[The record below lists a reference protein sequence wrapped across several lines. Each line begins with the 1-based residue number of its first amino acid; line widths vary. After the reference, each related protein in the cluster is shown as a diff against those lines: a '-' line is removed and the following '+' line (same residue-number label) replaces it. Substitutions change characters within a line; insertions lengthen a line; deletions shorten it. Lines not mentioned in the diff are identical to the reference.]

1 MIQGDE
7 IMIDYIAKLSAEE
20 CKAICKLLDGV
31 QLKKRFVNDEY
42 IIEKYHNKL
51 FLKNMTPKEWIR
63 LIRDHIDDSYFRKYV
78 NEWIEKQL
86 LSIVMES
93 VNVSSADVDEMTAY
107 AIVIRKSNFRDCK
120 EIILKL
126 LPFFKQSQVY
136 TANQSQLGAMR
147 SLRLEKQLSE
157 TQSALRETEEKLK
170 EAQAEI
176 QSLRGNSP
184 LDIERAT
191 IVPSGEYDY
200 LSLCLTYID
209 NYNKSRINRLADIID
224 DTISK
229 EFIKDSASYCY
240 FYNKDGPTDEG
251 RIGVWDWKV
260 TPNWN
265 NPEKDIF
272 LTSFRKDIIPI
283 EILCLE
289 DCRSVEDVVSA
300 LKVGVAVK
308 PHSAKMLFVYHF
320 GKYLE
325 GVLCYASDLEQ
336 NNGKV
341 TILSGVLDLP
351 VYQIGLNDVLYFE
364 KFSVYKA
371 FDLQRN
377 VGTIK
382 VNDPLVIVKD
392 ILSRRISWNVMRQR
406 GLTRDQ
412 YKKLRDY
419 IVELPTVELYAEIA
433 AACNCSEDDA
443 KALLEA
449 FIEKADA
456 YISLSTS
463 EAEIMTDVIRNN
475 DALYNSCLEVIRQRW
490 ERDNASQIQQAQ
502 SNLSKIKQEAEEYR
516 RIVDERKTELLRLQ
530 ESISDAKRDMESQEQ
545 LAEEVRERITAKMED
560 ARTNAAEF
568 LAQQALTFPGFSFTK
583 SNNSNI
589 PFIASSEVP
598 DDDPEHYDSWEDLIE
613 LIEYEFVE
621 AGVGKQFSRGLAS
634 ELYAAFINKT
644 PVLLA
649 GPYGEE
655 IAKAFSAALCAS
667 TPASIKCGGEF
678 SMEAMELCRKS
689 ETNVILIMNPFEA
702 AWYHEVLKL
711 ISLREKFY
719 ILTHPFKEDLVI
731 EPDSLF
737 NYCMPIITDT
747 VIDSVPRGKYLAGL
761 PSEKYTPFA
770 EIKNGNPYNNLW
782 NKFRVGQLAKRQMQT
797 IIDMIHRID
806 SSSRKSFDFIP
817 ILSYAYVTEQTDILT
832 EYINSL
838 GNEKKPSPE
847 VLEQISRLV
856 GEE

>member
-1 MIQGDE
+1 MFRTSLYLKCKDIRTATFDE
-7 IMIDYIAKLSAEE
+7 LEIRNVLSAEDVE
-20 CKAICKLLDGV
+20 DLLNDCIKYGRV
-31 QLKKRFVNDEY
+31 ILQRCLVKGLISDRVIQKTNLSARLKIKQ
-42 IIEKYHNKL
+42 EKKTESD
-51 FLKNMTPKEWIR
+51 KKSISSSE
-63 LIRDHIDDSYFRKYV
+63 
-78 NEWIEKQL
+78 QL
-86 LSIVMES
+86 LSLE
-93 VNVSSADVDEMTAY
+93 ARLHDTE
-107 AIVIRKSNFRDCK
+107 K
-120 EIILKL
+120 EL
-126 LPFFKQSQVY
+126 LETK
-136 TANQSQLGAMR
+136 
-147 SLRLEKQLSE
+147 KQLEIAQSE
-157 TQSALRETEEKLK
+157 LQKQQEFSHGNTQSGLLH
-170 EAQAEI
+170 
-176 QSLRGNSP
+176 
-184 LDIERAT
+184 
-191 IVPSGEYDY
+191 PSSDFDY
-200 LSLCLTYID
+200 MSLCLTYID
-209 NYNKSRINRLADIID
+209 SFSKIRIKRLADIID

-229 EFIKDSASYCY
+229 EFIEGSASYCY

-283 EILCLE
+283 EVICLE
-289 DCRSVEDVVSA
+289 DRHSIADVVAA
-300 LKVGVAVK
+300 LKAGIIIK
-308 PHSAKMLFVYHF
+308 LHSEKALFVF
-320 GKYLE
+320 NNGKTFD
-325 GVLCYASDLEQ
+325 GVLCYSSNLMQ
-336 NNGKV
+336 NAGKITV
-341 TILSGVLDLP
+341 LSTVLSLP
-351 VYQIGLNDVLYFE
+351 VYQISLKDVLYFDRIA
-364 KFSVYKA
+364 VYRT
-371 FDLQRN
+371 FDIHTEID
-377 VGTIK
+377 TIA

-392 ILSRRISWNVMRQR
+392 ILSKRISWNVMRQR
-406 GLTRDQ
+406 ELTRDQ

-419 IVELPTVELYAEIA
+419 IVGLPTVELYAEIA
-433 AACNCSEDDA
+433 EACNCSEDDA
-443 KALLEA
+443 KALLES
-449 FIEKADA
+449 FIKKADA

-490 ERDNASQIQQAQ
+490 ERDNVSQIQQAQ

-516 RIVDERKTELLRLQ
+516 RIVDERKTELQRLE
-530 ESISDAKRDMESQEQ
+530 ESISDAKRNMESQEK
-545 LAEEVRERITAKMED
+545 LAEEVRERITAKMVD

-568 LAQQALTFPGFSFTK
+568 FAQQALAFPGFSFTQ

-589 PFIASSEVP
+589 PFIASSAIP

-613 LIEYEFVE
+613 LIEYELVE
-621 AGVGKQFSRGLAS
+621 AGVGKQCSRGLAS

-761 PSEKYTPFA
+761 PSEKYSPFA
-770 EIKNGNPYNNLW
+770 EIKNSNPYNNLW
-782 NKFRVGQLAKRQMQT
+782 NSNFPHAKE
-797 IIDMIHRID
+797 
-806 SSSRKSFDFIP
+806 P
-817 ILSYAYVTEQTDILT
+817 
-832 EYINSL
+832 
-838 GNEKKPSPE
+838 
-847 VLEQISRLV
+847 
-856 GEE
+856 

>member
-1 MIQGDE
+1 
-7 IMIDYIAKLSAEE
+7 MIDYIAKLSAEE

-229 EFIKDSASYCY
+229 DFVEDSPAYCY
-240 FYNKDGPTDEG
+240 FFAKDGPSDIDH
-251 RIGVWDWKV
+251 IGVWDWKAI
-260 TPNWN
+260 PNRN
-265 NPEKDIF
+265 NPEKDYIE
-272 LTSFRKDIIPI
+272 TSFRKDIIPI
-283 EILCLE
+283 EVFCLE

-300 LKVGVAVK
+300 LKDGIAVK
-308 PHSAKMLFVYHF
+308 SHSVKLLFVYHF

-325 GVLCYASDLEQ
+325 GVLCYASDLAQ

-341 TILSGVLDLP
+341 TILSGVLNLP
-351 VYQIGLNDVLYFE
+351 VYQIDLSDVLYFD

-382 VNDPLVIVKD
+382 VNDPLIIVKD

-406 GLTRDQ
+406 ELTRDQ

-443 KALLEA
+443 KALL
-449 FIEKADA
+449 
-456 YISLSTS
+456 
-463 EAEIMTDVIRNN
+463 
-475 DALYNSCLEVIRQRW
+475 
-490 ERDNASQIQQAQ
+490 
-502 SNLSKIKQEAEEYR
+502 
-516 RIVDERKTELLRLQ
+516 
-530 ESISDAKRDMESQEQ
+530 
-545 LAEEVRERITAKMED
+545 
-560 ARTNAAEF
+560 
-568 LAQQALTFPGFSFTK
+568 
-583 SNNSNI
+583 
-589 PFIASSEVP
+589 
-598 DDDPEHYDSWEDLIE
+598 
-613 LIEYEFVE
+613 
-621 AGVGKQFSRGLAS
+621 
-634 ELYAAFINKT
+634 
-644 PVLLA
+644 
-649 GPYGEE
+649 
-655 IAKAFSAALCAS
+655 
-667 TPASIKCGGEF
+667 
-678 SMEAMELCRKS
+678 
-689 ETNVILIMNPFEA
+689 
-702 AWYHEVLKL
+702 
-711 ISLREKFY
+711 
-719 ILTHPFKEDLVI
+719 
-731 EPDSLF
+731 
-737 NYCMPIITDT
+737 
-747 VIDSVPRGKYLAGL
+747 
-761 PSEKYTPFA
+761 
-770 EIKNGNPYNNLW
+770 
-782 NKFRVGQLAKRQMQT
+782 
-797 IIDMIHRID
+797 
-806 SSSRKSFDFIP
+806 
-817 ILSYAYVTEQTDILT
+817 
-832 EYINSL
+832 
-838 GNEKKPSPE
+838 
-847 VLEQISRLV
+847 
-856 GEE
+856 